1 MTDEYVKEQASATE
15 ASEVPATEKKP
26 CKKAK
31 EPKLTARQEARE
43 AVFCLLFE
51 TEYHDGETESPET
64 ILERAA
70 LSRDVKANNAY
81 VRETYLGACAHM
93 DELDELIGR
102 HAKGWRTGRLSRV
115 SRAIIRL
122 GVYEMKYREDIPNAI
137 AINEAVE
144 LSKRYD
150 APKAR
155 AFINGVLNAV
165 KDELEGKHE

>member
-1 MTDEYVKEQASATE
+1 MTDEYVKEQETVDVQAE
-15 ASEVPATEKKP
+15 EPVMEKKT
-26 CKKAK
+26 CKKGKQPA
-31 EPKLTARQEARE
+31 LTARQLARE
-43 AVFCLLFE
+43 AVFGLLFE
-51 TEYHDGETESPET
+51 TEYHDGEAETPEA

-70 LSRDVKANNAY
+70 LSRDVKADNAY
-81 VRETYLGACAHM
+81 IRSTYFGACEHM
-93 DELDELIGR
+93 EELDELIGR

-122 GVYEMKYREDIPNAI
+122 GVYEMKYRDDIPNAI

-165 KDELEGKHE
+165 KDELENEHE

>member
-1 MTDEYVKEQASATE
+1 MTEEYVKDQERATE
-15 ASEVPATEKKP
+15 EAQGAATEKKA
-26 CKKAK
+26 CKAGKKPA
-31 EPKLTARQEARE
+31 LTARQQARE
-43 AVFCLLFE
+43 AVFGLLFE
-51 TEYHDGETESPET
+51 TEYHDGETETPEA

-70 LSRDVKANNAY
+70 LSRDVKADNEY
-81 VRETYLGACAHM
+81 IRSTYFGVCENM
-93 DELDELIGR
+93 EELDEMIGR

-122 GVYEMKYREDIPNAI
+122 GVYEMQYRDDIPNAI

>member
-1 MTDEYVKEQASATE
+1 MTDEYVQETVAQEEE
-15 ASEVPATEKKP
+15 AVAKTEKKTG
-26 CKKAK
+26 KK
-31 EPKLTARQEARE
+31 PTARQLARE

-51 TEYHDGETESPET
+51 TEYHDGETETPEV

-70 LSRDVKANNAY
+70 LSRDVKADNAY
-81 VRETYLGACAHM
+81 IRETYFGVCEHM
-93 DELDELIGR
+93 AELDELIGR

-122 GVYEMKYREDIPNAI
+122 GVYEMKYRADIPNPI

-144 LSKRYD
+144 LSKAYD
-150 APKAR
+150 APQAR

>member
-1 MTDEYVKEQASATE
+1 MTDEYVKEQESM
-15 ASEVPATEKKP
+15 PATEQQS
-26 CKKAK
+26 CGK
-31 EPKLTARQEARE
+31 EKTLKLTARQLARE

-51 TEYHDGETESPET
+51 TEYHDGEIETPEM

-70 LSRDVKANNAY
+70 LSRDLKADNAY
-81 VRETYLGACAHM
+81 IRETYLGACTHM

-122 GVYEMKYREDIPNAI
+122 GVYEMKYRDDIPNAI

-165 KDELEGKHE
+165 KNELEGNA

>member
-1 MTDEYVKEQASATE
+1 MTDEYVKEQENMSATE
-15 ASEVPATEKKP
+15 QQS
-26 CKKAK
+26 CKKEKA
-31 EPKLTARQEARE
+31 PKLTARQKARE

-51 TEYHDGETESPET
+51 TEYHDGETESPEV

-70 LSRDVKANNAY
+70 LSRDLKADNAY
-81 VRETYLGACAHM
+81 IRETYLGACVHM

-122 GVYEMKYREDIPNAI
+122 GVYEMKYCDDIPNAI

-165 KDELEGKHE
+165 KDELEGNA

>member
-1 MTDEYVKEQASATE
+1 MTDEYVQETVEKAEQKSG
-15 ASEVPATEKKP
+15 KKP
-26 CKKAK
+26 
-31 EPKLTARQEARE
+31 TARQLARE

-51 TEYHDGETESPET
+51 TEYHDMEAETPDV

-70 LSRDVKANNAY
+70 LSRDVKADNAY
-81 VRETYLGACAHM
+81 IRETYLGACDHM
-93 DELDELIGR
+93 EELDELIGR

-122 GVYEMKYREDIPNAI
+122 GVYEMKYREDIPNPI

-144 LSKRYD
+144 LSKTYD
-150 APKAR
+150 APQAR